1 MANPTCAQCHFCMCV
16 LTSTEGYIVRLCY
29 SGDAIKEDDIIA
41 QIETD
46 KVTIDVKYT
55 ASAPGTITQL
65 MVKEGD
71 TVVVG
76 QDIAKVE
83 EGVAEAKPAAPA
95 AAAAPQPAAAAA
107 PPPPPPPAPKP
118 AAAPEVRN
126 STSTE
131 HVVVL
136 WHTLGLPGVACRL
149 RALHAV
155 PWHRWHT
162 HRGPCRPPRA
172 VHRHREPPLL
182 RCA

>member
-1 MANPTCAQCHFCMCV
+1 
-16 LTSTEGYIVRLCY
+16 VRLFS

-41 QIETD
+41 QVETD

-76 QDIAKVE
+76 QDIATVE

-95 AAAAPQPAAAAA
+95 AAAAPQPAAAA
-107 PPPPPPPAPKP
+107 PPPPPPLAPKP

-126 STSTE
+126 STIACSDSPVPHAE
-131 HVVVL
+131 LALCNVCGLQPRVVDAMYQGASGR
-136 WHTLGLPGVACRL
+136 TI
-149 RALHAV
+149 
-155 PWHRWHT
+155 
-162 HRGPCRPPRA
+162 
-172 VHRHREPPLL
+172 
-182 RCA
+182 